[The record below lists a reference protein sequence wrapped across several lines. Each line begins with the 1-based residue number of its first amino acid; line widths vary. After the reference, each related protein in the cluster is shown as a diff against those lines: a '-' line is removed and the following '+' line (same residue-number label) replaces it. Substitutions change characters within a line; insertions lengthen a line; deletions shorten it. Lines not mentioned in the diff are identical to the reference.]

1 MQDKTLD
8 ELYAENERLEE
19 LLKYAELFGGK
30 IRLGD
35 ELVKMEDLKELQ
47 VSIKAEIDSRV
58 SQAKLRLTD

>member
-47 VSIKAEIDSRV
+47 ISVKAEIDSRI
-58 SQAKLRLTD
+58 SQGNLRLMN